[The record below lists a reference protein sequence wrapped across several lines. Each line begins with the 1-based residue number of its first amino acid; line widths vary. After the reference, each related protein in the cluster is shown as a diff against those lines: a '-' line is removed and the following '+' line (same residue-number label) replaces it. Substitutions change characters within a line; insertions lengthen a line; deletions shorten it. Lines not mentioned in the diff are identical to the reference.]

1 MLRYIGIICIL
12 IAFFNSWLIDMM
24 SKGGAI
30 GASHIQKWTQRL
42 PKATRA
48 DMAKTVLI
56 LS

>member
-12 IAFFNSWLIDMM
+12 IAFFNSSLIDLM

-30 GASHIQKWTQRL
+30 GASHVQRWTQRL
-42 PKATRA
+42 AKARA
-48 DMAKTVLI
+48 NMAKTVLI